1 MGLTAHDM
9 SDMGRL
15 AQLAMNPGTGTS
27 REEIYLAVASLYRIQ
42 GTGLNDRERELMREI
57 LRRLTRDVEM
67 AIRIALAQ
75 RLCDDS
81 TAPHDLI
88 MLLVD
93 DSIEVARPLILNSPL
108 LTEAEHRV
116 AQGLLRARLVR
127 APQVTIEVTEIR
139 AHQAAVLGFVVHPGR
154 YPLESSATH
163 LSELMAQAGGT
174 TPDAADLITVSGTRN
189 GKPMRMTVDFRQL
202 TTGADREH
210 DIVIRNNDI
219 VYAPRAPQVYVYGE
233 VQRPGTVRLEPGMRV
248 LQALAAAGGLTLRG
262 TQRGIRVSRPGP
274 DGQLVQTTPG
284 LQAVLQP
291 EDVVYVPESLF

>member
-1 MGLTAHDM
+1 MPTLPRPIA
-9 SDMGRL
+9 RL
-15 AQLAMNPGTGTS
+15 LA
-27 REEIYLAVASLYRIQ
+27 RVLCLLALSPAL
-42 GTGLNDRERELMREI
+42 
-57 LRRLTRDVEM
+57 
-67 AIRIALAQ
+67 AALAQ
-75 RLCDDS
+75 PPAAAPSGATPPAASIAS
-81 TAPHDLI
+81 TAPSAATAADYVLGPGDRVRVSVFQSPE
-88 MLLVD
+88 LSTETRLA
-93 DSIEVARPLILNSPL
+93 ENGNATLPL
-108 LTEAEHRV
+108 LGEVPLAGATVTEAEHRV